1 MLKLSR
7 SITISGDTPGDYFV
21 IRISKIG
28 KENNEDSDPKDIV
41 SIIIIYY
48 ILLYQNRLTN
58 PKIRQNYLPR
68 PAGVPSKLGHSTCS
82 SSTSPTVQSASGKVV
97 FIIDLLN

>member
-1 MLKLSR
+1 M
-7 SITISGDTPGDYFV
+7 

-48 ILLYQNRLTN
+48 ILYYMILYQNRLTN

-68 PAGVPSKLGHSTCS
+68 PAGVPSKLGHSICS
-82 SSTSPTVQSASGKVV
+82 FSTSPTVQSASGKVV